1 MILYDSFDLCDFE
14 ELSGILL
21 YHFNQKNQSTDSG
34 SGW

>member
-21 YHFNQKNQSTDSG
+21 YHFNQMNQRAESG